1 MTDIEL
7 VPIEELDR
15 RNPTERRL
23 DDLLNRYAK
32 LGFRT
37 FDVVASYADLLQTYL
52 AVARRRNKIRR
63 GKKNGYVAEVER
75 GYLSLITQDT
85 QDQLIRRIQIAKEH
99 FLMGAQGEGIKELND
114 LERDIPILASSDQTK
129 ISSTKRKPN
138 VMKRLLG
145 GICKRKPSITSAGVV
160 EALRDLKGQGVVLA
174 IDDEYVEIDVAP
186 LGSTVTETKRYRLRA
201 IPTLLSRVKNPKK

>member
-7 VPIEELDR
+7 VPIGELDR

-32 LGFRT
+32 LGFKT

-63 GKKNGYVAEVER
+63 GQKNGYVAEVER
-75 GYLSLITQDT
+75 GYLALITQDT

-99 FLMGAQGEGIKELND
+99 FQMGAHGEGMKELND
-114 LERDIPILASSDQTK
+114 LERDIPNLASSDQTN
-129 ISSTKRKPN
+129 ISSSERAPT
-138 VMKRLLG
+138 VMKQIYSKLYEK
-145 GICKRKPSITSAGVV
+145 KRDITSTEVKA
-160 EALRDLKGQGVVLA
+160 ALGDMVGDGVVLA
-174 IDDEYVEIDVAP
+174 IDEENVEIDVTSLDSKGRQIKIYKLSGVA
-186 LGSTVTETKRYRLRA
+186 A
-201 IPTLLSRVKNPKK
+201 ALSRIKNPKK

>member
-7 VPIEELDR
+7 VRIGELDR

-23 DDLLNRYAK
+23 DDLLNRYARF
-32 LGFRT
+32 GFRT

-63 GKKNGYVAEVER
+63 GKKNGYVAAVER
-75 GYLSLITQDT
+75 GYLALITQDT

-99 FLMGAQGEGIKELND
+99 FRVGAHGEGIKELND

-138 VMKRLLG
+138 VMKQLLG
-145 GICKRKPSITSAGVV
+145 GMCNRKPSITPAEVV
-160 EALRDLKGQGVVLA
+160 EALSDLKGQGVVLA

-186 LGSTVTETKRYRLRA
+186 LSSRVTETKRYRLSA
-201 IPTLLSRVKNPKK
+201 ISTLLSRVKNPKK